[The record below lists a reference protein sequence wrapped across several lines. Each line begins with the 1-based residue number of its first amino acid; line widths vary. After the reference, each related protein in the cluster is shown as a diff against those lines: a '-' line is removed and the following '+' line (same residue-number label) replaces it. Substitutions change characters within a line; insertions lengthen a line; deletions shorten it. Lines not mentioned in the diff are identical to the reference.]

1 MSLLPSCQID
11 SQIDYMRYIA
21 GTVYFLH
28 TAYYDLEKLDSVQ
41 AK

>member
-1 MSLLPSCQID
+1 VVEALEND
-11 SQIDYMRYIA
+11 YYMRYIA